1 MLMKSYTFA
10 IALVCSIVA
19 FGNAHAQQSQFSIV
33 GQWEGKDSNDCPYR
47 LAFTESGEIF
57 VESGLER
64 LAGTYT
70 IEALSG
76 MNPVAWVVRVIKQT
90 NGMPDCNG
98 QVVSYTE
105 TPQGAFVFVSDER
118 SMVLCFDA
126 QGQSC
131 FGKFVRR

>member
-1 MLMKSYTFA
+1 MLLKSYTFA
-10 IALVCSIVA
+10 IVLICSIVA
-19 FGNAHAQQSQFSIV
+19 TGNANSQQSQFSIV
-33 GQWEGKDSNDCPYR
+33 GQWEGTDSHVCPYR

-57 VESGLER
+57 VESGQEQ

-70 IEALSG
+70 IEALPG
-76 MNPVAWVVRVIKQT
+76 MNPVARVVRVIKQT

-98 QVVSYTE
+98 RVVSYTE
-105 TPQGAFVFVSDER
+105 SPQGAFVFVSDER